1 MLRAAGRPGFSS
13 RRRPIVRRIY
23 HETFHAY
30 LENYVFPHATCD
42 MPRWLNEGLAVMFEG
57 GILEGDTLRVDAPN
71 AAALKRLKADLSG
84 PEPLGLEKLLATGGA
99 DFLQLHG
106 ADAAASDRLYA
117 YAWGLA
123 YYLAFEKRLLSD
135 PALAEYVAPAAKRL
149 APVPRFERLVKTPRN
164 EFERQWRAY
173 VLALR

>member
-1 MLRAAGRPGFSS
+1 M
-13 RRRPIVRRIY
+13 
-23 HETFHAY
+23 
-30 LENYVFPHATCD
+30 
-42 MPRWLNEGLAVMFEG
+42 
-57 GILEGDTLRVDAPN
+57 DAPN

-84 PEPLGLEKLLATGGA
+84 SQPLALEQLLATGGA

-135 PALAEYVAPAAKRL
+135 PALVEYVAPRRSGSG
-149 APVPRFERLVKTPRN
+149 PCRGSSD
-164 EFERQWRAY
+164 W
-173 VLALR
+173 